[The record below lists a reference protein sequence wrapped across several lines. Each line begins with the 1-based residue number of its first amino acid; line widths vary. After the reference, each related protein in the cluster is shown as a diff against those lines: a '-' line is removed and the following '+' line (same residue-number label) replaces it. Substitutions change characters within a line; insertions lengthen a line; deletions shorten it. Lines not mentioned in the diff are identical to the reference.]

1 MSLNATFDGTSMA
14 TKGWTGHNVERAVL
28 DTQKRYLLDP
38 PDRDGSVEVNK
49 KFPPRIIKYTGR
61 LTGTSYANLTGTII
75 PAFSAF
81 MYKDSDVKLIFADEA
96 TRYFNAQVQSM
107 KDTKM
112 ESLFRFYDINFIC
125 ADPFSYD
132 STATTD
138 TQSSVTTKD
147 STYVIAN
154 GGHYYAY
161 PTITITF
168 NQVQSH
174 VYIQNNNISGN
185 RFDISKSFASAD
197 SLEIDCKAGTIK
209 LNSSHSP
216 AGFGDGGD
224 SLAEWLVLATGNNEF
239 QVGTDDATLDIDV
252 ATVINKVYL
261 S

>member
-138 TQSSVTTKD
+138 TQSSVTADDT
-147 STYVIAN
+147 TYNVTN
-154 GGHYYAY
+154 GGHYYAF
-161 PTITITF
+161 PVVTITF
-168 NQVQSH
+168 NQDQAH
-174 VYIQNNNISGN
+174 VYLQNNNVSGN
-185 RFDISKSFASAD
+185 RFDVSKTFVTND
-197 SLEIDCKAGTIK
+197 VLKIDCKNKTIK
-209 LNSSHSP
+209 LNDVHAP
-216 AGFGDGGD
+216 AGFGDGGSESAD
-224 SLAEWLVLATGNNEF
+224 WLTLATGVNEL
-239 QVGTDDATLDIDV
+239 QVGTDDISIDIDV
-252 ATVINKVYL
+252 ALSFEKVYL